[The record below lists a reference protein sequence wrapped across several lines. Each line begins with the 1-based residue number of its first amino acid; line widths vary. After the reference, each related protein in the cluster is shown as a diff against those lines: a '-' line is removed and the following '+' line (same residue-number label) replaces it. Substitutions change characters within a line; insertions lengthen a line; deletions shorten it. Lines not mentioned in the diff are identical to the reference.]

1 MAADKKKPLDSLLLP
16 LPHSLSSPLFSP
28 PPPIYPVP
36 AYTQAY
42 CRTTKSG
49 QISELGKNQRLRQ

>member
-28 PPPIYPVP
+28 HPQFILFLHTPRLT
-36 AYTQAY
+36 A
-42 CRTTKSG
+42 
-49 QISELGKNQRLRQ
+49 ELPSLVRFQN